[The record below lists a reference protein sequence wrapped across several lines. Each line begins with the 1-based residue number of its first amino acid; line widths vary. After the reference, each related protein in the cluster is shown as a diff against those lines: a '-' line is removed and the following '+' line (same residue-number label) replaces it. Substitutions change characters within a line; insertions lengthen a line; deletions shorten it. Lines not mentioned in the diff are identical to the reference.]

1 MSEEKKDMD
10 TKSQETVILL
20 AGLGCANCSAKIEQE
35 VRKLDGIKTANID
48 FAGSKLYLEVN
59 DSEKITDIALK
70 IEKIA
75 SRIEAGIRIIG
86 IRSKDIGE
94 ASKEEKT
101 TEQEKRREQKEQK
114 EQKKQKVNAGLVCF
128 VIGAVIFTAAFLLKL
143 KPAIEIVLFL
153 VSYLLIGGKIVW
165 AALQNIIRGKFLDE
179 NFLMFIATVGAL
191 AIQEYPEAVAVMLF
205 YRVGEFFQD
214 SAVNRS
220 RRSISELMDIRP
232 DYANLMKDDSI
243 SKVPPEEVR
252 EGQMIL
258 IKPGEKV
265 PLDGTVLA
273 GRSVLDTSA
282 LTGEFIPRE
291 VEAGSSILAGFI
303 NKTGVL
309 TVKVTKV
316 YEQSTV
322 ARVLDLVER
331 AASKKAKTEN
341 FITTFARVYTPII
354 VLGAVLLAF
363 LPPLFIEGAR
373 FSEWLN
379 RALVFLVVSCPC
391 ALVISIPLSF
401 FGGIGGASRNG
412 ILIKGSNY
420 LEGLNQVRTVVFDKT
435 GTLTEGVFEV
445 AGIQAA
451 QGFDEDTLLEYAA
464 AAEYFSGH
472 PIAAS
477 VLKRYT
483 EDYTK
488 KLNTKGIDQKDIHQ
502 YQEIPGYGVKTVYQG
517 KEVIAGSARLL
528 TEEGISLTQ
537 IPEAGTIAYIA
548 IDHQY
553 AGYILI
559 TDRVKKD
566 VQEALRGLRQ
576 AGVKKLVMLT
586 GDTKAI
592 SEQVGQQLGFDQVY
606 AELLPDQKV
615 AVLEEL
621 EEQKENGSKLV
632 FVGDGVNDAPVLARA
647 DIGVAM
653 GGLGSDA
660 AIEAADIVLM
670 TDEPAKLLEAI
681 RIARKTKGIVWQNI
695 GFALGIKVGVLILG
709 AMGAATMWEA
719 VFADVGVAVIAILN
733 AMRVLKKKKVKEYDI
748 VI

>member
-1 MSEEKKDMD
+1 MD
-10 TKSQETVILL
+10 TKHQEAVILL

-59 DSEKITDIALK
+59 DSEKITDIALE

-75 SRIEAGIRIIG
+75 SGIEAGVSITG
-86 IRSKDIGE
+86 IRSKDMGA
-94 ASKEEKT
+94 ASKEARTAENEK
-101 TEQEKRREQKEQK
+101 QINQIKQREQRE
-114 EQKKQKVNAGLVCF
+114 QKVNAGLVCF
-128 VIGAVIFTAAFLLKL
+128 VIGVVIFTAAFLLKL

-153 VSYLLIGGKIVW
+153 VSYLLVGGQIIW
-165 AALQNIIRGKFLDE
+165 AALRNFGRGKFLDE

-282 LTGEFIPRE
+282 LTGEFIPRG

-322 ARVLDLVER
+322 ARILDLVEK

-341 FITTFARVYTPII
+341 FITTFARVYTPMI
-354 VLGAVLLAF
+354 VLGAALLAF
-363 LPPLFIEGAR
+363 LPPLFIEGAT

-445 AGIQAA
+445 TGIQAA

-477 VLKRYT
+477 ILKRYNQ
-483 EDYTK
+483 DNTK
-488 KLNTKGIDQKDIHQ
+488 KLNTKCIDQKDIHQ

-528 TEEGISLTQ
+528 TEEGISLTR

-548 IDHQY
+548 IDRQY

-566 VQEALRGLRQ
+566 VPEALWGLRQ
-576 AGVKKLVMLT
+576 AGVKKFVMLT

-592 SEQVGQQLGFDQVY
+592 SEQIGQQLGFDRVY

-615 AVLEEL
+615 AVLEAL

-695 GFALGIKVGVLILG
+695 GFALGIKIGVLILG

-733 AMRVLKKKKVKEYDI
+733 AMRVLSKKKVKEYDI